1 MFTPEASV
9 TVSILSSIFTAGV
22 TYGIMTTKIT
32 RMEKDLLEERH
43 DRKGFEDRFVTMQHF
58 KAVVEPIQQQLKDVG
73 RDIKKILIIVSRH
86 RIEEKEE

>member
-1 MFTPEASV
+1 
-9 TVSILSSIFTAGV
+9 
-22 TYGIMTTKIT
+22 MTTKIT

>member
-1 MFTPEASV
+1 
-9 TVSILSSIFTAGV
+9 
-22 TYGIMTTKIT
+22 MTTKIT

-73 RDIKKILIIVSRH
+73 RDIKKILLIVSRH
-86 RIEEKEE
+86 RDDGDDK